1 MEPRLVGLKSKYLAI
16 YYTMSLAALKRK
28 SAALKNQSS
37 GLRQFS
43 INGTMRN
50 QGYVGQSTQ
59 SRFLIHTPHKGAVAK
74 GSGGCCGTYF
84 DSMNIKPSEICYL
97 EDSTVVK
104 PSVLSTKGMLAK
116 RNRWVGRPAPFAV
129 VKPDSN
135 HSVYSQS
142 NYMEALK
149 KKTLTDI
156 DLYCPEPDPADTELQ
171 AQRCCNKACDVRNA
185 KGARLFRRKTV
196 ACKISKEVGPK
207 SQEDRLAKLNKECT
221 KDDVYFVPSNIRKTT
236 FVKL

>member
-1 MEPRLVGLKSKYLAI
+1 
-16 YYTMSLAALKRK
+16 MSIVALKRK
-28 SAALKNQSS
+28 SAALKNQSVGS
-37 GLRQFS
+37 QGFS

-59 SRFLIHTPHKGAVAK
+59 SRFFIHTPHKGAIAK
-74 GSGGCCGTYF
+74 GSGGCCGKYN
-84 DSMNIKPSEICYL
+84 DSINIEPSEICSL
-97 EDSTVVK
+97 EDSSVVK

-116 RNRWVGRPAPFAV
+116 KNRWVGRPAPFAV

-142 NYMEALK
+142 SYTEALK
-149 KKTLTDI
+149 KKTLNNI
-156 DLYCPEPDPADTELQ
+156 ELYCPEPDTAETQIQSLQ
-171 AQRCCNKACDVRNA
+171 CCNKACDIRNA
-185 KGARLFRRKTV
+185 KGARLFRRKTI
-196 ACKISKEVGPK
+196 ACKIAKEVGPM

-221 KDDVYFVPSNIRKTT
+221 KDDVYFIPTSIRRTP